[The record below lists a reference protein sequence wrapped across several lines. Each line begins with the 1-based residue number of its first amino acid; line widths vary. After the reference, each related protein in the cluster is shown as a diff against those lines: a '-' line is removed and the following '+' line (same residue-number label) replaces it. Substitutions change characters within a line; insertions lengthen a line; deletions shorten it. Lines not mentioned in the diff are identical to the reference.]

1 MFFNDHSSRG
11 DGDEDERATYEKKAL
26 HNNNRVEDDAEGL
39 FNDIFFNG
47 FSRLFFRIFV
57 AADVDTQRKFL
68 NIH

>member
-1 MFFNDHSSRG
+1 MTIHLVETETKMRG
-11 DGDEDERATYEKKAL
+11 RHTKKKAL

-39 FNDIFFNG
+39 FNDIFLNG